1 MRAKEV
7 EFEVTYLE
15 RGETPDWLLAIS
27 PHGLVPVLKVDDDAL
42 FESNA
47 IVEYLDETI
56 EPQLHPKDPI
66 KRAHNRAWTDFVP
79 ECSRAFGQFNFAKSK
94 KSQAATLKEL
104 SERVGKLEGAIA
116 SERGNDGPYFNG
128 DTLCLVDAAYAPFL
142 QRFGM
147 VEKLVDS
154 DLLREFPLV
163 KNWSKALMENEFVK
177 HSVPPGFEKIF
188 EEYLIYREA
197 YAAIK
202 LDIAK

>member
-1 MRAKEV
+1 MRAKEM

-79 ECSRAFGQFNFAKSK
+79 ECSRVFGQFNYAKSK
-94 KSQAATLKEL
+94 EVQTVALKKL
-104 SERVGKLEGAIA
+104 SEMVAKLEGAIDR
-116 SERGNDGPYFNG
+116 ERGNDGPYFNG

-147 VEKLVDS
+147 VEKLVNS
-154 DLLREFPLV
+154 GLLREFPLV
-163 KNWSKALMENEFVK
+163 KTWSDALMENEFVK
-177 HSVPPGFEKIF
+177 NSLPPDFDKVFKEN
-188 EEYLIYREA
+188 LIYRET
-197 YAAIK
+197 YAAAK
-202 LDIAK
+202 LDTAK